1 MRSRVRSCGIIK
13 RSGMLCCISMI
24 RIVIADDHT
33 IVRHGLK
40 QILALTPDIIVVGE
54 SGDGDELLDVLTQ
67 IPCDL
72 VLLDMNM
79 PGLAGVD
86 LIKRMRTE
94 CSHLPILVLSMHI
107 EGQIAS
113 RALKAGASGYLTKDS
128 DPEILVGAIRK
139 VVSGGRFVDA
149 ALVETLLF
157 DHDLETRAP
166 HEGLSPRE
174 LQVFLMLASGKT
186 VSKIAGE
193 LNLSIKTIST
203 HKCRFMLKMNI
214 QTKTDL
220 VRYAIRYQLIDG

>member
-13 RSGMLCCISMI
+13 RSEMFCCISMI

-94 CSHLPILVLSMHI
+94 RPHLPILVLSMHI

-186 VSKIAGE
+186 VSKIASE

-220 VRYAIRYQLIDG
+220 VRYAIRHQLIEG

>member
-1 MRSRVRSCGIIK
+1 
-13 RSGMLCCISMI
+13 MI
-24 RIVIADDHT
+24 RLIIADDHA

-40 QILALTPDIIVVGE
+40 QILSLTPDILVVGE
-54 SGDGDELLDVLTQ
+54 SGYSDELLDILAR
-67 IPCDL
+67 ISCDL

-86 LIKRMRTE
+86 LIKLMRTE
-94 CSHLPILVLSMHI
+94 RPDLPILVLSMHI

-113 RALKAGASGYLTKDS
+113 RALKAGATGYLTKDS

-149 ALVETLLF
+149 ALVETLVF
-157 DHDLETRAP
+157 DRDLESRAP
-166 HEGLSPRE
+166 HEGLSARE
-174 LQVFLMLASGKT
+174 LEVFLMIASGKT

-193 LNLSIKTIST
+193 LNLSIKTVST

-220 VRYAIRYQLIDG
+220 VRYAIRHQLIDG